1 MKKAV
6 LGIGAGVGVILGVI
20 VIWKVVVPVIGQVFS
35 WIMGVF

>member
-35 WIMGVF
+35 RSTGAF

>member
-20 VIWKVVVPVIGQVFS
+20 VIISLVQLIAK
-35 WIMGVF
+35 